1 MAFGGF
7 DSGRRNAPMAEI
19 NVIPLVDIM
28 LVLLV
33 IFIVTAPLLTN
44 SVKIDLPKAVSAPDE
59 SREPAIQFAIDAAG
73 QLYWDGDR
81 IDHDQMLQRFAAAGA
96 KAKPPELHLRIDRR
110 TQYETLAD
118 VMSEASKAGVAKVG
132 FITDPSGKVTTDL
145 QASAPVPQ
153 P

>member
-1 MAFGGF
+1 MGSKLSGPSGQGGKTIEQ
-7 DSGRRNAPMAEI
+7 NAEI
-19 NVIPLVDIM
+19 NVTPFVDIM

-96 KAKPPELHLRIDRR
+96 R
-110 TQYETLAD
+110 
-118 VMSEASKAGVAKVG
+118 
-132 FITDPSGKVTTDL
+132 
-145 QASAPVPQ
+145 
-153 P
+153 